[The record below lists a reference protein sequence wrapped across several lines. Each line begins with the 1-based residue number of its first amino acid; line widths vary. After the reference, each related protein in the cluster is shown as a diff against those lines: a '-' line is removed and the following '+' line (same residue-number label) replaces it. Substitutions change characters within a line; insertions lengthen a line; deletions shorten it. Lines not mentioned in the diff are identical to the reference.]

1 MSVTNSQMINNAG
14 DGIIANTNAP
24 TSGTINVSIRD
35 SVAAHNTFNG
45 FAVTASSAA
54 AQMMVDNSMALNNAG
69 SGLVANGVAARLRF
83 ARSNVTGNATGV
95 SQVSSG
101 IVQSYSPAS
110 NTVDGNT
117 ADGTFGTTPFE

>member
-1 MSVTNSQMINNAG
+1 
-14 DGIIANTNAP
+14 
-24 TSGTINVSIRD
+24 VSIRD
-35 SVAAHNTFNG
+35 SVAAHNGGNG
-45 FAVTASSAA
+45 FAVLAPTVS
-54 AQMMVDNSMALNNAG
+54 AQMMLDASMALNNNTG
-69 SGLVANGVAARLRF
+69 IVANGAAARVRF

-117 ADGTFGTTPFE
+117 VDGTFGTTPFE